1 MIIYKKKI
9 IIDVFDFGFQ
19 EAGPEGGKI
28 QLHFEELLKNN
39 TAVYVVSCL
48 TLTLR
53 GVKGIFVFMV

>member
-39 TAVYVVSCL
+39 TAVYVVS
-48 TLTLR
+48 
-53 GVKGIFVFMV
+53 